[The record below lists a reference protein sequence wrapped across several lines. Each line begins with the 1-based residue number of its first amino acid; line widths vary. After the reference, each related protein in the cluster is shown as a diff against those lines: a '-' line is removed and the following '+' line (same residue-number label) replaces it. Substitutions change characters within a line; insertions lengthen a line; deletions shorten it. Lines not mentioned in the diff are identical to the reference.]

1 MVHLIT
7 VCMMPTD
14 LLALDI
20 CGLMYGNVA
29 DCVLACAEII

>member
-1 MVHLIT
+1 MQSIT

-20 CGLMYGNVA
+20 YDMTTGTLADRVA
-29 DCVLACAEII
+29 GCAEII

>member
-1 MVHLIT
+1 MHLIT

-20 CGLMYGNVA
+20 CSLMYGNVA
-29 DCVLACAEII
+29 DYVPACGYVI

>member
-1 MVHLIT
+1 MQSIT

-20 CGLMYGNVA
+20 CTLMYGNVV
-29 DCVLACAEII
+29 DCVPACGYVI

>member
-1 MVHLIT
+1 MQLIT

-29 DCVLACAEII
+29 DYVPARAYVI

>member
-1 MVHLIT
+1 MQLIT

-20 CGLMYGNVA
+20 CGLMYDNVA

>member
-1 MVHLIT
+1 MQLIT

-20 CGLMYGNVA
+20 YGLMYGNVA
-29 DCVLACAEII
+29 EYVPACGYVI

>member
-1 MVHLIT
+1 MHLIT

-20 CGLMYGNVA
+20 CTLMYGNVA
-29 DCVLACAEII
+29 DYVPVCGYVI